1 MDVSCLLFMYI
12 TGLFNECCTHKSQ
25 HRCTSV
31 FEFHN
36 FLSFCFVIFWT
47 VCVHHHEHEVFSFF
61 NRSILLII
69 KKREKSHKSQHSCWS
84 NIMWQF
90 SSLSCYTWV
99 ALKSWSYRNKKL
111 QFLNCLFIKITSL
124 IIRWIAIAL

>member
-47 VCVHHHEHEVFSFF
+47 GVCSSSWTWSFFIF

-69 KKREKSHKSQHSCWS
+69 KKEKKVTSH
-84 NIMWQF
+84 NIVVEAILCDNLVHCHV
-90 SSLSCYTWV
+90 SLELPWNDGPTGIKDCN
-99 ALKSWSYRNKKL
+99 LKKKKKKL
-111 QFLNCLFIKITSL
+111 SIH
-124 IIRWIAIAL
+124 